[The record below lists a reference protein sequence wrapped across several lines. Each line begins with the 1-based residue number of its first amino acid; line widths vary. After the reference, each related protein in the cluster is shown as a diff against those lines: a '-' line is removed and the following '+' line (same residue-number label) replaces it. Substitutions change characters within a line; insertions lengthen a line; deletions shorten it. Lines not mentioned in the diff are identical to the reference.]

1 MKKILSILLV
11 LFAIFNLTNSANAE
25 SNVKYVNLIDA
36 GKIKYDKPSDI
47 FYSEQTIS
55 LEMNKNYT
63 LIASV
68 SFFGTSLED
77 DVEALDG
84 KYIITSNVSG
94 GTTNLFRLDY
104 SNAGLYVAEYKA
116 TNDCAIVFND
126 FLVRG
131 HTLTSIP
138 ITSVILYEGT
148 PDDFNG
154 FRDIEYYTGY
164 SKVGNVLNLYSNVEN
179 PILISNIHQS
189 ILAHDNMDGPLEEI
203 ELELDEYTNHS
214 GIGIY
219 SIVYSV
225 VDYSDN
231 QTTLTVKVHLI
242 DVTAP
247 EIFGDDVIEW
257 DAHKGKPTNE
267 DLLKFYTA
275 TDSYDG
281 DVSSTIHIA
290 SSTLDQ
296 YEVGKYTT
304 YSVFLEAMDLSGNIG
319 CKEIMITTVDKEKPV
334 LELKDVVIGLSEL
347 SVRRLED
354 LFEEVIVTASDNS
367 GNFITSFSCE
377 EYYENIG
384 FAGKF
389 LITVKLKDG
398 NGNETVKTA
407 YITIVDDI
415 KPEFYMKNDLL
426 NTYSNTSYSM
436 EEIKNLIEVNLSSNG
451 ILYDE
456 ILVISCD
463 YINNEDKVGEY
474 SVKYMFSYQGERNYA
489 IGTIKVIEEENNFN
503 PIYLIAVLPGLGLV
517 FILCKN
523 KNRKKKKLA

>member
-1 MKKILSILLV
+1 MLV
-11 LFAIFNLTNSANAE
+11 LFAIFNFTNNANAA
-25 SNVKYVNLIDA
+25 SDVKYVNLIDA
-36 GKIKYDKPSDI
+36 GKIKYNNTSGI

-68 SFFGTSLED
+68 KFFGTALKN

-84 KYIITSNVSG
+84 KYIITSNVNG
-94 GTTNLFRLDY
+94 GSNNIFCLDY
-104 SNAGLYVAEYKA
+104 SNVGLYVAEYRA
-116 TNDCAIVFND
+116 TSDCSIVFND

-131 HTLTSIP
+131 HTSSSIP

-148 PDDFNG
+148 PDDFTG
-154 FRDIEYYTGY
+154 FRDIEYCSGY
-164 SKVGNVLNLYSNVEN
+164 SKVGDVVNLYSDVEN
-179 PILISNIHQS
+179 PILISTIQKS
-189 ILAHDNMDGPLEEI
+189 ISANDNMDGPLDEI
-203 ELELDEYTNHS
+203 ELELDEYSNHS

-219 SIVYSV
+219 SIIYSV
-225 VDYSDN
+225 LDYSDN
-231 QTTLTVKVHLI
+231 ETTLTIKVHLI
-242 DVTAP
+242 DINAP
-247 EIFGDDVIEW
+247 EIFGEDVIEW
-257 DAHKGKPTNE
+257 DAHKGKPTKD
-267 DLLKFYTA
+267 DLIKLYTA

-281 DVSSTIHIA
+281 DVSSSIHIA

-304 YSVFLEAMDLSGNIG
+304 YSVFLEAMDLSGNVG
-319 CKEIMITTVDKEKPV
+319 YKEILITTVDKEKPV
-334 LELKDVVIGLSEL
+334 LELRDVVVGLSEL

-354 LFEEVIVTASDNS
+354 LFDEVIVTASDNS
-367 GNFITSFSCE
+367 GNFTTSVSCE
-377 EYYENIG
+377 EFYEKVG
-384 FAGKF
+384 FSGKF

-415 KPEFYMKNDLL
+415 KPEFYMKNELL
-426 NTYSNTSYSM
+426 STYSNTAYSM
-436 EEIKNLIEVNLSSNG
+436 EEIKDLIAVNLSSNG

-474 SVKYMFSYQGERNYA
+474 SVKYMFSYKGERNYA
-489 IGTIKVIEEENNFN
+489 IGTIKVMEEESSFN
-503 PIYLIAVLPGLGLV
+503 PLYLIAILPVVGLA
-517 FILCKN
+517 FIISKG
-523 KNRKKKKLA
+523 KFRKRKKST